1 MYYVPV
7 SDWTMEK
14 CGAKM
19 VEIAGIDYKR
29 QITAVFFNRGF
40 LTSSTDISRKNKALF
55 AESHENWDITYSPNH
70 WSNEETMQSY
80 IRKIIIPYVSKK
92 EKS

>member
-1 MYYVPV
+1 
-7 SDWTMEK
+7 MEK
-14 CGAKM
+14 CGAKK
-19 VEIAGIDYKR
+19 VEIAGIDNKR
-29 QITAVFFNRGF
+29 QMFFNRGF

-55 AESHENWDITYSPNH
+55 AESYENWDITYSSNH